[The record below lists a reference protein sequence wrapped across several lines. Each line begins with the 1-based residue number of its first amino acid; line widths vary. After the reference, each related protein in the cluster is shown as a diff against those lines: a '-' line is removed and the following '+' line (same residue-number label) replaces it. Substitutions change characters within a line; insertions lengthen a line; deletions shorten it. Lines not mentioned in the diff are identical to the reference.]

1 MSRSWPTTRIAPP
14 EPTTADLDN
23 VVKHLERTWTAMVTV
38 RRQAPEDIGYREI
51 YVSLDGESIGMLRHG
66 QALTREIQ
74 PGPHEL
80 RAHNTL
86 FRRALQFTVG
96 VGDHARFLAVNKS
109 GWGTY
114 SPLALLVGF
123 LGAGPVYLSLTREPD
138 APQSG
143 HT

>member
-1 MSRSWPTTRIAPP
+1 VPRSTATTRIGPP

-23 VVKHLERTWTAMVTV
+23 VVKDLERTWTAKVTV

-51 YVSLDGESIGMLRHG
+51 YVSLDGEAIGMLRNG

-138 APQSG
+138 AIGDG
-143 HT
+143 HA

>member
-1 MSRSWPTTRIAPP
+1 MTRSTATTRVGPP
-14 EPTTADLDN
+14 EPTSADLDN
-23 VVKHLERTWTAMVTV
+23 VVKDLERTWTSTLTV

-66 QALTREIQ
+66 QALTREIM

-138 APQSG
+138 AIGERRS
-143 HT
+143 